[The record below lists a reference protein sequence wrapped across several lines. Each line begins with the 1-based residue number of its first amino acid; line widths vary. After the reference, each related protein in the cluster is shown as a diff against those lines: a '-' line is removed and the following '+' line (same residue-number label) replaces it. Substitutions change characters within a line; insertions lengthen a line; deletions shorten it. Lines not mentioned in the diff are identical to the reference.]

1 MRWDP
6 VLTGALARELSG
18 ALSGARLAGV
28 FMDRGAGTLHV
39 YFREATLLVGLTPSW
54 AGFQMLG
61 ATDPPEGTR
70 TFPCKLRLVESL
82 PDERVLVL
90 VLPRLRGRGGTVR
103 IVLELAPNRAN
114 GAVVEGDD
122 WTVRHVLHSRSGD
135 RAPTV
140 GRPYPRPRS
149 DRRGLGTPLT
159 LEDWLGL
166 LEAEA
171 PEERAGRLI
180 RSVAFTSRVNVTALV
195 GPPENRPGGEAA
207 ADRES
212 GYRLWL
218 RLRDA
223 ATVEEGSPGSGPEAA
238 LLSCPWGLQ
247 PYPVCLPGYP
257 CRTSPSL
264 VEAMLEA
271 SAEQGPGPGLV
282 PSRLTGALEHALS
295 VTGKKVRKL
304 AGELEGAPDPGPVR
318 AVGDL
323 ILAHMHRVRRGAS
336 EVTLPGFAG
345 EEVTVE
351 LDPALAPQENAAR
364 YYDRAGRAERARKRL
379 PGLIREAET
388 HAAVLDDLLRRIRAG
403 EATSEEIRAV
413 LPEEQIRARTDAG
426 AQGPSL
432 PYRTYRTSGGLEVRV
447 GRGSRHNDDLTF
459 RHSHTNDIWLH
470 ARHTAGAHVIL
481 RWHGEG
487 SPPSRD
493 LQEAAG
499 LAALHSK
506 ARTSGSVPVDWTRRK
521 YVRKPRKAPPG
532 RVLVDRAKTVFVEP
546 DPSLPDRLERS
557 RTTTRTDSL

>member
-6 VLTGALARELSG
+6 VLTGAVARELSR

-39 YFREATLLVGLTPSW
+39 YFRETTLLVGLTPSW
-54 AGFQMLG
+54 TGFQMRG
-61 ATDPPEGTR
+61 AAGPPEGTR
-70 TFPCKLRLVESL
+70 TFPCKLRVVESL

-114 GAVVEGDD
+114 GAVVEGED
-122 WTVRHVLHSRSGD
+122 WTVRHVLHARTGD

-140 GRPYPRPRS
+140 GRPYPRPHS
-149 DRRGLGTPLT
+149 DRRGVETPLT

-171 PEERAGRLI
+171 PEERAGRLL
-180 RSVAFTSRVNVTALV
+180 RHVAFTSRVNVAALV
-195 GPPENRPGGEAA
+195 GPPEGRAGEEVAV
-207 ADRES
+207 DLES

-223 ATVEEGSPGSGPEAA
+223 ATIAEVSDPPGRESV
-238 LLSCPWGLQ
+238 LLSCPWGRQ
-247 PYPVCLPGYP
+247 PYPVCLPGYT
-257 CRTSPSL
+257 CRPSPSL
-264 VEAMLEA
+264 VEAMDEA

-282 PSRLTGALEHALS
+282 PSRLTGALERALS
-295 VTGKKVRKL
+295 VADKKVRKL
-304 AGELEGAPDPGPVR
+304 TRELERAPDPGPVR
-318 AVGDL
+318 ATGDL
-323 ILAHMHRVRRGAS
+323 ILAHMHQVRRGAS
-336 EVTLPGFAG
+336 AVTLPGFAG
-345 EEVTVE
+345 DEVTVE

-364 YYDRAGRAERARKRL
+364 YYDRARRAERARERL

-388 HAAVLDDLLRRIRAG
+388 HAAELEDLLVRIRAG
-403 EATSEEIRAV
+403 EATSEDIRAL
-413 LPEEQIRARTDAG
+413 LPEEQIRARTDSG
-426 AQGPSL
+426 AQAPSL

-447 GRGSRHNDDLTF
+447 GRGRRHNDDLTF
-459 RHSHTNDIWLH
+459 RHSRGNDIWLH

-481 RWHGEG
+481 RWEGEG
-487 SPPSRD
+487 GPPARD
-493 LQEAAG
+493 LEEAAG

-521 YVRKPRKAPPG
+521 HVRKPRKAPPG
-532 RVLVDRAKTVFVEP
+532 RVLADRVKTVFVEP
-546 DPSLPDRLERS
+546 DPSLPDRLKRS
-557 RTTTRTDSL
+557 